1 MRVTIVPEDS
11 CVIVDGDA
19 LSGLALPASPNIHAI
34 QWHTNFGIIEK
45 KTGPAE
51 RFTDEG
57 VLAPYLAVWQAR
69 RDEIDNAEP
78 PPPPPTPVPTVTPW
92 QICRALNETGLRTAV
107 EAAVAGADQ
116 NTKDA
121 WNRATSFRRDNP
133 LIASI
138 ATALGKSSA
147 DIDAL
152 FALAQTFSLDSPT

>member
-34 QWHTNFGIIEK
+34 QWHTNFGVIEK

-78 PPPPPTPVPTVTPW
+78 PPPPPAPVPTVTPW
-92 QICRALNETGLRTAV
+92 QIRKALNAAGLRTAV
-107 EAAVAGADQ
+107 EAAVAAADQ
-116 NTKDA
+116 TTKDA
-121 WNRATSFRRDNP
+121 WEFAQEFRRDNP
-133 LIASI
+133 LIAAV
-138 ATALGKSSA
+138 ATTMGKTEQE
-147 DIDAL
+147 IDDL
-152 FALAQTFSLDSPT
+152 FTLARSL